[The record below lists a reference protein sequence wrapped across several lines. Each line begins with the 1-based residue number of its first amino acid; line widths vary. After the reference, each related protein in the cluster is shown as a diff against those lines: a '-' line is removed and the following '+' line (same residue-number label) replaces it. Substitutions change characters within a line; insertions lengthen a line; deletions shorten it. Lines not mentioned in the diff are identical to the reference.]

1 MSERSEQAP
10 NPAPPPPTMGPTRA
24 STLLVAALAAAA
36 VGWLLISGL
45 YYGEHGV
52 SVPWLPTV
60 TIAALA
66 VLEAYLAYNTRSR
79 IERRPGQEPVE
90 PLAVARFAVLAKASS
105 AAGAIYAGFS
115 GAMLVW
121 LLIETTRAA
130 EEDRP
135 SAAGGLIASIA
146 LIAAALWLERACRVP
161 DRDDDASG
169 SGRKP

>member
-24 STLLVAALAAAA
+24 STLWVAALAAAA

-45 YYGEHGV
+45 YYSQNGL

-66 VLEAYLAYNTRSR
+66 VLEAFLAWNTRSR
-79 IERRPGQEPVE
+79 IERRPGHDPVE
-90 PLAVARFAVLAKASS
+90 PLVVARFVVLAKASS
-105 AAGAIYAGFS
+105 LAGAIFAGFS

-121 LLIETTRAA
+121 LAIETTKAA
-130 EEDRP
+130 AEDRP
-135 SAAGGLIASIA
+135 SAAGGLIAAGA
-146 LIAAALWLERACRVP
+146 LMAAALWLEHACRVP
-161 DRDDDASG
+161 DPPDEEKH
-169 SGRKP
+169 GRRQ